1 MEYEGAGGS
10 HADLT
15 EYASAS
21 AVPRDSKRRSLSETA
36 TPRGSPRGSRSAAAA
51 PRRGGGGRRIGVGG
65 LRRGAARRGAARWT
79 RAMNRT
85 PLRVLALLAILFFVG
100 VAARLVAGAGAA
112 PRDRSVDVSSG
123 RTIAGAARG
132 ERGARGGDGGAP
144 SRAAAAAHSTLEEL
158 QALRLRETR
167 LADEL
172 RRARSTD
179 AQLLR
184 RAVVE
189 ERRTV
194 AAAVRDLFQVEGE
207 GPAKRDL
214 SAIVA
219 RASQIGRATRR
230 SRERP
235 HAAPRPAHASLAAQ
249 ILATEEQV
257 EEGDDMELDDSPSMF
272 AN

>member
-1 MEYEGAGGS
+1 MRARPVEYEGAGGS
-10 HADLT
+10 HVDLT

-21 AVPRDSKRRSLSETA
+21 AARESMRRSLST
-36 TPRGSPRGSRSAAAA
+36 TTPPRGSPRGKRSTATA
-51 PRRGGGGRRIGVGG
+51 PRPRDGGRRIGVGR
-65 LRRGAARRGAARWT
+65 LRRGAARRVAARWT
-79 RAMNRT
+79 
-85 PLRVLALLAILFFVG
+85 PQRVLALITLLLIVG
-100 VAARLVAGAGAA
+100 IVARLVASAGAA
-112 PRDRSVDVSSG
+112 PRDRFADVSSSALHDG
-123 RTIAGAARG
+123 GARG
-132 ERGARGGDGGAP
+132 SGARGGGRAP
-144 SRAAAAAHSTLEEL
+144 SRTAAVAHSTLEEL
-158 QALRLRETR
+158 QALRLREAR

-189 ERRTV
+189 ERRAV
-194 AAAVRDLFQVEGE
+194 AGAVRDLFQVEGE

-219 RASQIGRATRR
+219 RASQGGRAAWR
-230 SRERP
+230 SREQQASVP
-235 HAAPRPAHASLAAQ
+235 PPRARASLAAQ